1 MGYISAVMAND
12 ADPDLQP
19 GAVVDRYLV
28 EGVLG
33 RGGWRS
39 STGFGT
45 PSLAPP
51 MH

>member
-28 EGVLG
+28 EAVLG
-33 RGGWRS
+33 RGAMAVVYRVRH
-39 STGFGT
+39 
-45 PSLAPP
+45 A
-51 MH
+51 